1 MRKSKLRRAAVFSL
15 AAVVLMQSNITAFA
29 QETETNSDLIS
40 VSDALNAQSAV
51 DKKVNDG
58 SFAFFEEMG
67 STDALD
73 VLNNSAISSY
83 TNRGYAYDATSI
95 DSMRYSIEF
104 INEYIQLRAQEGYT
118 GETYV
123 SDYMMALAQ
132 AKINASAVT
141 GRHENLGY
149 VGENLA
155 WGYRDPF
162 DGWYTEEKQ
171 DYEAGTEGAIT
182 GHYLNI
188 ANKGYDLTGFAMN
201 FNINTYVMTH
211 GQEFGYTSYTSS
223 VSKIYTASEYRQRFV
238 NYYNALSNDY
248 QNTRINQET
257 DDTNKY
263 IVMGSE
269 EGNKKHL
276 IGWYP
281 SAFGD
286 MYLDPDNNGAAIM
299 GCIANVDS
307 RLYLFDENGLAK
319 KSAGTPVVNGNKY
332 WIKDDDGTLG
342 TGWLY
347 LGNWKMYFDP
357 DTYKAYT
364 SNDGIVTIDGKK
376 YLFDANGVMQAF
388 AGTTVIDGN
397 KYWFSLDDASLETG
411 WLYLGNWKLYFDPET
426 YIAYTSR
433 DGVVV
438 IDGKHYLF
446 NKDGVMQ
453 TYAGTTVIDG
463 EKYWFSEEG
472 GSLKC
477 GWLTLGKWK
486 LYFDPAT
493 YKAVRGTTVVIDGKK
508 CTFNEDGILM

>member
-1 MRKSKLRRAAVFSL
+1 MKRNRLRKIVAFTL
-15 AAVVLMQSNITAFA
+15 AATTVMQTGVTAFA
-29 QETETNSDLIS
+29 GEIERSTEPIS

-51 DKKVNDG
+51 NKKVEEG

-83 TNRGYAYDATSI
+83 THKGDAYDATAI
-95 DSMRYSIEF
+95 DNMLYSLDF
-104 INEYIQLRAQEGYT
+104 IDEYIELRAKEGYT

-132 AKINASAVT
+132 VKTNASAIT
-141 GRHENLGY
+141 MKHESLGY

-155 WGYRDPF
+155 WGYNDPF
-162 DGWYTEEKQ
+162 DGWYTQEKEE
-171 DYEAGTEGAIT
+171 YEKGTTGAVT

-188 ANKGYDLTGFAMN
+188 ANKSYDLTGFALT
-201 FNINTYVMTH
+201 FNSNYRVAH
-211 GQEFGYTSYTSS
+211 GQEFGFTGSTSS
-223 VSKIYTASEYRQRFV
+223 VSQIYTASDYKQRFID
-238 NYYNALSNDY
+238 YYNALYQDY
-248 QNTRINQET
+248 MATRINQEM
-257 DDTNKY
+257 DGANKY
-263 IVMGSE
+263 IVMGSDDE
-269 EGNKKHL
+269 NKKHL
-276 IGWYP
+276 TGWYT

-286 MYLDPDNNGAAIM
+286 MYLDPDNNGAAVT
-299 GCIANVDS
+299 GCMAYIDS
-307 RLYLFDENGLAK
+307 SLYLFDENGLVK
-319 KSAGTPVVNGNKY
+319 KNPGTPIVNGEKY
-332 WIKDDDGTLG
+332 WIKDDEGTIG

-357 DTYKAYT
+357 ITYRAYT
-364 SNDGIVTIDGKK
+364 SADGIVTIDGKQ
-376 YLFDANGVMQAF
+376 YLFDSNGVMQNF

-397 KYWFSLDDASLETG
+397 KYWFSTDGASLKTG
-411 WLYLGNWKLYFDPET
+411 WLHLGKWDLYFDPET
-426 YIAYTSR
+426 YIAYTSK

-438 IDGKHYLF
+438 IDGKHCLF
-446 NKDGVMQ
+446 NSDGVMQ

-463 EKYWFSEEG
+463 EKYWFSDEG

-486 LYFDPAT
+486 LYFDPTT
-493 YKAVRGTTVVIDGKK
+493 YRAVRGKTVVIDGKK

>member
-1 MRKSKLRRAAVFSL
+1 MKRKRLRKIAAFALV
-15 AAVVLMQSNITAFA
+15 AAAFMQTGVTAFA
-29 QETETNSDLIS
+29 GENEESVELIS

-51 DKKVNDG
+51 NKKVEEG

-73 VLNNSAISSY
+73 VLNNSYISSY
-83 TNRGYAYDATSI
+83 TNKGDGYDATALDNMAYSLNFI
-95 DSMRYSIEF
+95 D
-104 INEYIQLRAQEGYT
+104 EYIELRAQEGYT

-132 AKINASAVT
+132 VKTNASAIT
-141 GRHENLGY
+141 MQHERVGN

-155 WGYRDPF
+155 WGYSDPF
-162 DGWYTEEKQ
+162 DGWYTKEKA
-171 DYEAGTEGAIT
+171 DYEAGTQDAVT

-188 ANKGYDLTGFAMN
+188 ANKYYDLTGFALT
-201 FNINTYVMTH
+201 FNTSWGVAH
-211 GQEFGYTSYTSS
+211 GQEFGFTSSTSS
-223 VSKIYTASEYRQRFV
+223 VSKIYTVSDYKQRFME
-238 NYYNALSNDY
+238 YYNALYQDY
-248 QNTRINQET
+248 LSTQINQEM
-257 DDTNKY
+257 DGADKY

-269 EGNKKHL
+269 DGNKKHL
-276 IGWYP
+276 VGWYT

-286 MYLDPDNNGAAIM
+286 MYLDPDNNGAAVT
-299 GCIANVDS
+299 GSIANVDS
-307 RLYLFDENGLAK
+307 QLYLFDENGLVK
-319 KSAGTPVVNGNKY
+319 KSSGTPIVNGNKY
-332 WIKDDDGTLG
+332 WIKDDEGTVG

-347 LGNWKMYFDP
+347 LGDWKMYFDP
-357 DTYKAYT
+357 DTYRAYT
-364 SNDGIVTIDGKK
+364 AADGIVTIDGKQ
-376 YLFDANGVMQAF
+376 YLFDSNGVMQNY

-397 KYWFSLDDASLETG
+397 KYWFSTDGASLKTG

-463 EKYWFSEEG
+463 EKYWFSDEG

-477 GWLTLGKWK
+477 GWLVLGKWK
-486 LYFDPAT
+486 LYFDPTT
-493 YKAVRGTTVVIDGKK
+493 YRAVRGKTVVIDGKK
-508 CTFNEDGILM
+508 CTFNKDGILM